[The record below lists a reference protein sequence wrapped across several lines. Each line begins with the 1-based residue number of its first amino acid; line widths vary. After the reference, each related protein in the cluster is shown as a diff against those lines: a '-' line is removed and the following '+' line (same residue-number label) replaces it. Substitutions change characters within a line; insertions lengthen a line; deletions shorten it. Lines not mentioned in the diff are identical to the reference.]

1 MGAFRAFPY
10 RGSLLRFQSGAV
22 QEVFHE
28 PMSAKV
34 WSSHACMLLGQNMLH
49 CMGVPSVMAKGRATV
64 LAVGA

>member
-1 MGAFRAFPY
+1 MHALRVQVGVDMGAFRAFPY

-34 WSSHACMLLGQNMLH
+34 VGACMLLWQINLIFS
-49 CMGVPSVMAKGRATV
+49 VPFH
-64 LAVGA
+64 